1 MPSVKMEHN
10 TYDLI
15 STRPYLVR
23 AIRDWAIDNGLTP
36 QLLVDAAVEGVKVPL
51 EHVHDGRIVL
61 NVDPGAVV
69 DLHLGNDQI
78 VFMTRFQG
86 KSMQVLLPLSSVMAI
101 FARENNQ
108 GFFFQEEHTQ
118 ASQSNSNKAKI
129 DSEHESGKTS
139 NRPHL
144 KLVE

>member
-36 QLLVDAAVEGVKVPL
+36 QLLVDAAVEGVKVPS

-78 VFMTRFQG
+78 VFTTRFQG
-86 KSMQVLLPLSSVMAI
+86 KSRQVLLPLSSVMAI

-108 GFFFQEEHTQ
+108 GFFFHDEHTQ
-118 ASQSNSNKAKI
+118 ASQSNSSDAKI
-129 DSEHESGKTS
+129 DAERESGKTS

>member
-108 GFFFQEEHTQ
+108 GFFFQDEHTQ
-118 ASQSNSNKAKI
+118 VSQSNSNEAKI
-129 DSEHESGKTS
+129 DSEYEPGKTS

-144 KLVE
+144 MLVE

>member
-51 EHVHDGRIVL
+51 EHVRDGRIVL

-108 GFFFQEEHTQ
+108 GFFFQDEHTQ
-118 ASQSNSNKAKI
+118 ASQSNSNEAKI
-129 DSEHESGKTS
+129 DSEHELGKTS